1 MSAIEKI
8 TAQQKGKENTAVW
21 MVGEQLKD
29 ILSREPEYE
38 ELIDRDLDI
47 KEMSLEC
54 AERKIRDWSD
64 KQKRNGNCV
73 CVPPNVAEDII
84 REFYGI
90 PKATAK
96 PERVPEKKPSSN
108 IIDLADFM

>member
-8 TAQQKGKENTAVW
+8 NAQQKGKENTAVW

-29 ILSREPEYE
+29 ILHREPAHE

-47 KEMSLEC
+47 AEMSLEK
-54 AERKIRDWSD
+54 AEDKIHQWAN
-64 KQKRNGNCV
+64 KQKRTKNCV

-90 PKATAK
+90 PKAN
-96 PERVPEKKPSSN
+96 ERAVPETVKPQSS
-108 IIDLADFM
+108 IIDLADFI